1 MKNRLPVQRERKFYK
16 HRDFKPTQWYQDVSG
31 RVFMRTHLPTMHA
44 GYSCWPAVIIRED
57 NFIVTVF
64 LDDEGTYD
72 AWEIDPPLSV
82 NWR

>member
-1 MKNRLPVQRERKFYK
+1 
-16 HRDFKPTQWYQDVSG
+16 
-31 RVFMRTHLPTMHA
+31 MRSHLPTKHS
-44 GYSCWPAVIIRED
+44 GYNSLPGVVIRED

-64 LDDEGTYD
+64 IDDEGTYD